1 MACGRGHR
9 PAPSLPIFGGVSL
22 NFAFFRGTGTEV
34 NLLGGSTVLPE
45 KVRREA
51 GFTIVADLL
60 LLGPLA
66 VMFCGTPS
74 NTRICALEDHVLV
87 VYLSPFCYL
96 VAIRGREATGFVP
109 SPSFK

>member
-1 MACGRGHR
+1 M
-9 PAPSLPIFGGVSL
+9 
-22 NFAFFRGTGTEV
+22 

-51 GFTIVADLL
+51 GFKIVADLL

-74 NTRICALEDHVLV
+74 NTRICALEGHRPEGYELRATDLYQQAVRRGPLEPSA
-87 VYLSPFCYL
+87 LS
-96 VAIRGREATGFVP
+96 A
-109 SPSFK
+109 SK